1 MRSIPRILK
10 SFCFA
15 AAILLIF
22 FNSYLEP
29 PILDSAVARD
39 SIADTSNKSN
49 SPTSASTAARQINA
63 QGKLLPARGIA
74 RLSGLP
80 GDRVESVLVKPG
92 ETIVKD
98 QPIAI
103 LKSDSIKKIELEA
116 AELKLQEAK
125 TTLRTKKRELELG
138 VSLANSRVVAAEM
151 SIELA
156 KKQLEMAKQ
165 ADRQLPLL
173 RRQIESLR
181 QLRNDPLTKA
191 VVGKI
196 ELESREMEY
205 EKACATAEQSILA
218 AASSLRQSEMQWEQ
232 SKQSLQAAELSQSAI
247 EENSP
252 VAPLEK
258 QIELLK
264 MQLAEST
271 IRAPYDSTVVNVLTE
286 VGERITTLPI
296 VEIADLTKMVCVAE
310 VFEADVGRIQIGDI
324 AKLKSSALNR
334 DLEGKVIRID
344 RVVGGSQLRSPNP
357 MARTDF
363 RSVGVWIELDSSN
376 SIVAAD
382 RLQLQ
387 VDVMI
392 TATPK

>member
-1 MRSIPRILK
+1 MRSILRILT

-22 FNSYLEP
+22 CSSYLAS

-39 SIADTSNKSN
+39 AIGDASNKTN
-49 SPTSASTAARQINA
+49 SPSPASNVARQINA
-63 QGKLLPARGIA
+63 QGKLLPSRGIA

-80 GDRVESVLVKPG
+80 GDRVESILVKPG

-116 AELKLQEAK
+116 AELKLEEAK
-125 TTLRTKKRELELG
+125 TTLRIKKRELDLG

-165 ADRQLPLL
+165 SEKQLPLL

-191 VVGKI
+191 VVGKL
-196 ELESREMEY
+196 ELESRELEF
-205 EKACATAEQSILA
+205 EKASATTEQSILA

-232 SKQSLQAAELSQSAI
+232 SKQSLQAAELSRSAI

-264 MQLAEST
+264 IQLAEST
-271 IRAPYDSTVVNVLTE
+271 LRAPYDATVVNILTE

-296 VEIADLTKMVCVAE
+296 AEIAELSKMVCVAE
-310 VFEADVGRIQIGDI
+310 VFEADVGRIQIGDT
-324 AKLKSSALNR
+324 AKLKSSALYR
-334 DLEGKVIRID
+334 DLRRKGD
-344 RVVGGSQLRSPNP
+344 PN
-357 MARTDF
+357 R
-363 RSVGVWIELDSSN
+363 
-376 SIVAAD
+376 
-382 RLQLQ
+382 
-387 VDVMI
+387 
-392 TATPK
+392 

>member
-1 MRSIPRILK
+1 MRSILRILT

-22 FNSYLEP
+22 CSSYLAS

-39 SIADTSNKSN
+39 AFADASNKTN
-49 SPTSASTAARQINA
+49 SPSSASNAARQINA
-63 QGKLLPARGIA
+63 QGKLLPSRGIA

-80 GDRVESVLVKPG
+80 GDRVESILVKPG

-103 LKSDSIKKIELEA
+103 LKSDSIKKLELEA
-116 AELKLQEAK
+116 AELKLEEAK
-125 TTLRTKKRELELG
+125 TTLRIKKRELDLG
-138 VSLANSRVVAAEM
+138 VSFANSRVVAAEM

-165 ADRQLPLL
+165 SEKQLPLL
-173 RRQIESLR
+173 RKQIETLQR
-181 QLRNDPLTKA
+181 LRNDPLTKA

-196 ELESREMEY
+196 ELESREIEF
-205 EKACATAEQSILA
+205 EKASATTEQSILA
-218 AASSLRQSEMQWEQ
+218 AASSLRQSEMQLEQ
-232 SKQSLQAAELSQSAI
+232 SKQSLQAAELSRSAV

-252 VAPLEK
+252 IAPLEK

-264 MQLAEST
+264 IQLAEST
-271 IRAPYDSTVVNVLTE
+271 LRAPYDATVVNVLTE

-296 VEIADLTKMVCVAE
+296 AEIADLSKMVCIAE

-324 AKLKSSALNR
+324 ARLKSSALNR

-363 RSVGVWIELDSSN
+363 RSVGVWIELDSNNSN
-376 SIVAAD
+376 LASD

-392 TATPK
+392 TTSPK

>member
-1 MRSIPRILK
+1 MK
-10 SFCFA
+10 
-15 AAILLIF
+15 
-22 FNSYLEP
+22 LE
-29 PILDSAVARD
+29 
-39 SIADTSNKSN
+39 
-49 SPTSASTAARQINA
+49 
-63 QGKLLPARGIA
+63 
-74 RLSGLP
+74 
-80 GDRVESVLVKPG
+80 
-92 ETIVKD
+92 
-98 QPIAI
+98 
-103 LKSDSIKKIELEA
+103 
-116 AELKLQEAK
+116 EAK
-125 TTLRTKKRELELG
+125 TTLRIKKRELDLG

-165 ADRQLPLL
+165 SEKQLPLL
-173 RRQIESLR
+173 RRQIETLR

-191 VVGKI
+191 VVGRI
-196 ELESREMEY
+196 ELESREIEY
-205 EKACATAEQSILA
+205 EKANATAEQSILA
-218 AASSLRQSEMQWEQ
+218 AASSLRQSEIQWEQ
-232 SKQSLQAAELSQSAI
+232 SKQSLHAAELSRSAV

-264 MQLAEST
+264 VQLAEST
-271 IRAPYDSTVVNVLTE
+271 LRAPYDATVVNILTE

-296 VEIADLTKMVCVAE
+296 AEIADLSKMVCVAE
-310 VFEADVGRIQIGDI
+310 VFEADVGRIQIGDT
-324 AKLKSSALNR
+324 AKLKSSALNL

-363 RSVGVWIELDSSN
+363 RSVGVWIELDSNN
-376 SIVAAD
+376 SKLASD

-392 TATPK
+392 TTSPK

>member
-1 MRSIPRILK
+1 
-10 SFCFA
+10 
-15 AAILLIF
+15 LIF
-22 FNSYLEP
+22 FSSYLVS
-29 PILDSAVARD
+29 PILDPAVARD
-39 SIADTSNKSN
+39 AIADASNKAN
-49 SPTSASTAARQINA
+49 SPSSASNAARQINA

-80 GDRVESVLVKPG
+80 GDRVESILVKPG

-116 AELKLQEAK
+116 AELKLEEAK
-125 TTLRTKKRELELG
+125 TTLRIKKRELDLG

-165 ADRQLPLL
+165 SEKQLPLL
-173 RRQIESLR
+173 RRQIETLR

-191 VVGKI
+191 VVGRI
-196 ELESREMEY
+196 ELESREIEY
-205 EKACATAEQSILA
+205 EKANATAEQSILA
-218 AASSLRQSEMQWEQ
+218 AASSLRQSEIQWEQ
-232 SKQSLQAAELSQSAI
+232 SKQSLHAAELSRSAV

-264 MQLAEST
+264 VQLAEST
-271 IRAPYDSTVVNVLTE
+271 LRAPYDATVVNILTE

-296 VEIADLTKMVCVAE
+296 AEIADLSKMVCVAE
-310 VFEADVGRIQIGDI
+310 VFEADVGRIQIGDT
-324 AKLKSSALNR
+324 AKLKSSALNL

-363 RSVGVWIELDSSN
+363 RSVGVWIELDSNN
-376 SIVAAD
+376 SKLASD

-392 TATPK
+392 TTSPK

>member
-1 MRSIPRILK
+1 MRSILRILT

-15 AAILLIF
+15 ASILLIF
-22 FNSYLEP
+22 FSSYLVS
-29 PILDSAVARD
+29 PILDPAVARD
-39 SIADTSNKSN
+39 AIADASNKAN
-49 SPTSASTAARQINA
+49 SPSSASNAARQINA

-80 GDRVESVLVKPG
+80 GDRVESILVKPG

-116 AELKLQEAK
+116 AELKLEEAK
-125 TTLRTKKRELELG
+125 TTHRIKKRELDLG

-165 ADRQLPLL
+165 SEKQLPLL
-173 RRQIESLR
+173 RRQIETLR

-191 VVGKI
+191 VVGRI
-196 ELESREMEY
+196 ELESREIEY
-205 EKACATAEQSILA
+205 EKANATAEQSILA
-218 AASSLRQSEMQWEQ
+218 AASSLRQSEIQWEQ
-232 SKQSLQAAELSQSAI
+232 SKQSLHAAELSRSAV

-264 MQLAEST
+264 VQLAEST
-271 IRAPYDSTVVNVLTE
+271 LRAPYDATVVNILTE

-296 VEIADLTKMVCVAE
+296 AEIADLSKMVCVAE
-310 VFEADVGRIQIGDI
+310 VFEADVGRIQIGDT
-324 AKLKSSALNR
+324 AKLKSSALNL

-363 RSVGVWIELDSSN
+363 RSVGVWIELDSNN
-376 SIVAAD
+376 SKLASD

-392 TATPK
+392 TTSPK

>member
-1 MRSIPRILK
+1 MRSILRILT

-15 AAILLIF
+15 ASILLIF
-22 FNSYLEP
+22 FSSYLVS
-29 PILDSAVARD
+29 PILDPAVARD
-39 SIADTSNKSN
+39 AIADASNKAN
-49 SPTSASTAARQINA
+49 SPSSASNAARQINA

-80 GDRVESVLVKPG
+80 GDRVESILVKPG

-116 AELKLQEAK
+116 AELKLEEAK
-125 TTLRTKKRELELG
+125 TTLRIKKRELDLG

-165 ADRQLPLL
+165 SEKQLPLL
-173 RRQIESLR
+173 RRQIETLR

-191 VVGKI
+191 VVGRI
-196 ELESREMEY
+196 ELESREIEY
-205 EKACATAEQSILA
+205 EKANATAEQSILA
-218 AASSLRQSEMQWEQ
+218 AASSLRQSEIQWEQ
-232 SKQSLQAAELSQSAI
+232 SKQSLHAAELSRSAV

-264 MQLAEST
+264 VQLAEST
-271 IRAPYDSTVVNVLTE
+271 LRAPYDATVVNILTE

-296 VEIADLTKMVCVAE
+296 AEIADLSKMVCVAE
-310 VFEADVGRIQIGDI
+310 VFEADVGRIQIGDT
-324 AKLKSSALNR
+324 AKLKSSALNL

-363 RSVGVWIELDSSN
+363 RSVGVWIELDSNN
-376 SIVAAD
+376 SKLASD

-392 TATPK
+392 TTSPK

>member
-1 MRSIPRILK
+1 MRSIPRILT
-10 SFCFA
+10 SFCIA

-22 FNSYLEP
+22 FSSYLASL
-29 PILDSAVARD
+29 ILDSAVARD
-39 SIADTSNKSN
+39 AIADASNKAN
-49 SPTSASTAARQINA
+49 SPSSASTAARQINA
-63 QGKLLPARGIA
+63 QGKLLPSRGIA

-80 GDRVESVLVKPG
+80 GDRVESILVKPG
-92 ETIVKD
+92 ETIVKV

-103 LKSDSIKKIELEA
+103 LKSDSLKKIELEA
-116 AELKLQEAK
+116 AELKLEEAK
-125 TTLRTKKRELELG
+125 TTLRIKKRELDLG

-165 ADRQLPLL
+165 AEKQLPLL
-173 RRQIESLR
+173 RRQIETLQR
-181 QLRNDPLTKA
+181 LRNDPLTKA

-196 ELESREMEY
+196 ELESREIEY
-205 EKACATAEQSILA
+205 EKVSATTEQSILA

-232 SKQSLQAAELSQSAI
+232 SKQSLQAAELSRSAV

-264 MQLAEST
+264 IQLAEST
-271 IRAPYDSTVVNVLTE
+271 IRAPYDAIVVNILTE

-296 VEIADLTKMVCVAE
+296 AEIADLSKMVCVAE
-310 VFEADVGRIQIGDI
+310 VFEADVGRIQIGDT

-363 RSVGVWIELDSSN
+363 RSVGVWIELDSNN
-376 SIVAAD
+376 SSLASD

-392 TATPK
+392 TTSPR